1 VLTQCDVAQAEDAME
16 ELADLGL
23 LLPAEEGR
31 YRFHDLVRLYAR
43 ERLEEEDRPVD
54 RQAAADRMTRW
65 LLDVAVAAGR
75 WFGSGA
81 APAAAGTPVL
91 ADLESAE
98 DAAGWLRAESENW
111 LGALR
116 LANADGAHARV
127 VEVAGALHRFSNHW
141 VSWRHWGTVFTMACS
156 AARERGDR
164 AQEAAQ
170 VTHLAWAEAACYGRH
185 QRSIDH
191 ALQAYRIAAGVG
203 DIRQQGWA
211 LQYAAHGYRELGD
224 FDRCADYGRRAAELA
239 LAASDQEG
247 YSQALARLG
256 DGLHGLGRLD
266 EAMDVR
272 LRLESLLTT
281 PDNGIHPEL
290 AAITLADV
298 YVDLGGHS
306 AALGNWT
313 QAAKYYDMAARL
325 LRTRDVPD
333 FEYTVRMALGRALA
347 ELGQRDEARA
357 HFEAARSICLDIN
370 DDEGAESA
378 RAALARS

>member
-1 VLTQCDVAQAEDAME
+1 
-16 ELADLGL
+16 
-23 LLPAEEGR
+23 
-31 YRFHDLVRLYAR
+31 
-43 ERLEEEDRPVD
+43 
-54 RQAAADRMTRW
+54 
-65 LLDVAVAAGR
+65 
-75 WFGSGA
+75 
-81 APAAAGTPVL
+81 
-91 ADLESAE
+91 
-98 DAAGWLRAESENW
+98 
-111 LGALR
+111 
-116 LANADGAHARV
+116 
-127 VEVAGALHRFSNHW
+127 
-141 VSWRHWGTVFTMACS
+141 
-156 AARERGDR
+156 
-164 AQEAAQ
+164 
-170 VTHLAWAEAACYGRH
+170 
-185 QRSIDH
+185 
-191 ALQAYRIAAGVG
+191 
-203 DIRQQGWA
+203 
-211 LQYAAHGYRELGD
+211 
-224 FDRCADYGRRAAELA
+224 
-239 LAASDQEG
+239 
-247 YSQALARLG
+247 LARLG